1 MKNTDSVTQK
11 KNGQGI
17 LQIIGGSVAKNPLLA
32 IGIVVTVCGAIV
44 TALLPPIILGHIV
57 DDLTAGQAILF
68 SVMLLYF
75 GLTALTGLL
84 EAAREYFLT
93 VFGQKITHAIRSR
106 LMEKFTHLTADGL
119 NR

>member
-68 SVMLLYF
+68 SVMLLSEKSGTPF
-75 GLTALTGLL
+75 LGSTTTFSMTAPNRT
-84 EAAREYFLT
+84 AR
-93 VFGQKITHAIRSR
+93 
-106 LMEKFTHLTADGL
+106 
-119 NR
+119 